1 MPIIRPA
8 TPEDIGPITEIY
20 NDAILRT
27 VATFDTVPRSLAD
40 RTGWFS
46 EHQPRYP
53 VLAAELDGKV
63 VGWAS
68 LSRWSERPGYDE
80 TAEVSVYVGEDH
92 RGKGMGR
99 ALLEALVDE
108 GKRRGF
114 HTLVSRIVQGSEVSI
129 HLHEALGFT
138 HVGVLRE
145 AGRKFGQRLDV
156 HIMQKVFE

>member
-1 MPIIRPA
+1 MPLIRPA

-20 NDAILRT
+20 NDAVRRT
-27 VATFDTVPRSLAD
+27 VATFDTVPRSLSDQAN
-40 RTGWFS
+40 WFR

-68 LSRWSERPGYDE
+68 LSRWSERPAYDE
-80 TAEVSVYVGEDH
+80 TAEVSVYVDEGH
-92 RGKGMGR
+92 RGMGTGR
-99 ALLEALVDE
+99 ALLQALIEE

-114 HTLVSRIVQGSEVSI
+114 HTLVSRIVQGSGVSI

-145 AGRKFGQRLDV
+145 AGQKFGRRLDV
-156 HIMQKVFE
+156 HIMQVVFD